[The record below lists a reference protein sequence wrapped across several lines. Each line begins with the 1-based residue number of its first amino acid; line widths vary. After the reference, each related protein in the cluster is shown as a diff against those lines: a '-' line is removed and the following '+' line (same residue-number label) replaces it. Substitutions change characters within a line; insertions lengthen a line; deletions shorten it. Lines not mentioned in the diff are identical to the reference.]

1 MTLAY
6 EGLKMAVD
14 SKTLGHHEKRL
25 IGLTD

>member
-1 MTLAY
+1 MTFDD

-14 SKTLGHHEKRL
+14 SKTLGLHRKSL

>member
-1 MTLAY
+1 MTLAD

-14 SKTLGHHEKRL
+14 SKALGHHEKRL